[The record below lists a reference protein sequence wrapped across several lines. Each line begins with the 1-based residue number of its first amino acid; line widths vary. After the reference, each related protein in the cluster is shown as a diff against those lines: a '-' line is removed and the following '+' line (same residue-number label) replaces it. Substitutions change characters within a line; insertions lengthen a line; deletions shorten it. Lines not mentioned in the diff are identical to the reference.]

1 MADKSTC
8 DKHPNS
14 TMKQIPAGVSKKSGQ
29 PYNAFWVCDVC
40 DTEKRKGFGSGLK
53 EVNEKLD
60 KILEY
65 IEANK

>member
-1 MADKSTC
+1 
-8 DKHPNS
+8 
-14 TMKQIPAGVSKKSGQ
+14 MKQIPAGVSKKTQQ